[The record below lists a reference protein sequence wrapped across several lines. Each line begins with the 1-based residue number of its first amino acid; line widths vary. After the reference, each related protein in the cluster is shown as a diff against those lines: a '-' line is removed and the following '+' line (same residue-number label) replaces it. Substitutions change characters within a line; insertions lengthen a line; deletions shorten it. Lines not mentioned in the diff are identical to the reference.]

1 MNRKLAFRVLTF
13 CIVGAV
19 ITAVAIYVSNLT
31 AGAKNSAK
39 PDMSSEL
46 IERGAYLA
54 KLGDCAACHS
64 VPGRPPFAGG
74 YRMSTPIG
82 AIYSTNITPDATYG
96 IGHFELAD
104 FDRALRFGVS
114 RGHTLYPAMPY
125 VSYANTKPEDVEA
138 LYAFFKQGVAA
149 AAIPNR
155 KADIPFP
162 LSMRWPLTIWR
173 WLWAP
178 RPSPFDDG
186 RFDRDVAHGA
196 YFVEG
201 LGHCG
206 ECHTPRGLAFELEAR
221 TPAEGA
227 TFLSGA
233 VIENWY
239 APSLRSGG
247 AGTLETWSEQDLE
260 QFLIQGVNR
269 HGAVF
274 GSMSDVIVHSSQY
287 MTADDARATAKYL
300 KTLKD
305 SSSAPPFSYD
315 GSTDRSLSSG
325 DATRRGAITYLD
337 NCAACH
343 RPDGRGY
350 EGVFPSLAGNS
361 AVEASNATSV
371 VSIVLG
377 GSSTPR
383 TADTPAQFAMPAFA
397 WRLSDQEVADVVSFV
412 RSSWGNRA
420 NAIDEAQVHKLR
432 LTLGTFH
439 EQESR

>member
-1 MNRKLAFRVLTF
+1 VRYRKLALRFA
-13 CIVGAV
+13 AV
-19 ITAVAIYVSNLT
+19 VALLAAIGAVAIYISNAT
-31 AGAKNSAK
+31 AGAKNLAK
-39 PDMSSEL
+39 LEMSHEL

-64 VPGRPPFAGG
+64 VPGRAPFAGG

-96 IGHFELAD
+96 IGGFTLAD

-114 RGHTLYPAMPY
+114 QGHTLYPAMPY
-125 VSYANTKPEDVEA
+125 VSYADTKPEDVEA
-138 LYAFFKQGVAA
+138 LYAFFKLGVAA
-149 AAIPNR
+149 APVPNI
-155 KADIPFP
+155 KTEIPFP

-178 RPSPFDDG
+178 RPSPFQNGHYDAEIA
-186 RFDRDVAHGA
+186 RGA

-206 ECHTPRGLAFELEAR
+206 ECHTPRGLALELKAR
-221 TPAEGA
+221 SPAEGA
-227 TFLSGA
+227 VFLSGA

-247 AGTLETWSEQDLE
+247 AGTLGAWSETDLE
-260 QFLIQGVNR
+260 QFLTRGVNR
-269 HGAVF
+269 QGAVF
-274 GSMSDVIVHSSQY
+274 GSMSDVIIHSSQY
-287 MTADDARATAKYL
+287 LTTEDARATAKYL
-300 KTLKD
+300 KSIEDTASATAFVYD
-305 SSSAPPFSYD
+305 S
-315 GSTDRSLSSG
+315 STDRSLSTG
-325 DATRRGAITYLD
+325 DAARRGAMTYLD

-350 EGVFPSLAGNS
+350 EGVFPSLAGNP
-361 AVEASNATSV
+361 AVEASNAASV

-383 TADTPAQFAMPAFA
+383 TPNTPAQFAMPALG
-397 WRLSDQEVADVVSFV
+397 WRLSDQEVADVVTFV

-420 NAIDEAQVHKLR
+420 GAIDEVQVHDLR
-432 LTLGTFH
+432 LLAGTLAH
-439 EQESR
+439 

>member
-1 MNRKLAFRVLTF
+1 MSSRRLVWRVVWLGVLLA
-13 CIVGAV
+13 IIGAIAIYISDATAGV
-19 ITAVAIYVSNLT
+19 KIATAVDASP
-31 AGAKNSAK
+31 A
-39 PDMSSEL
+39 L
-46 IERGAYLA
+46 IKKGEYLA

-82 AIYSTNITPDATYG
+82 AIFSTNITPDATYG
-96 IGHFELAD
+96 IGRFSVAD

-114 RGHTLYPAMPY
+114 QGHTLYPAMPY

-138 LYAFFKQGVAA
+138 LYAFFEKGVAA
-149 AAIPNR
+149 AQVPNV
-155 KADIPFP
+155 KTEIPFP
-162 LSMRWPLTIWR
+162 LSMRWPLTVWR

-178 RPSPFDDG
+178 RPSPFQGERLDPQLA
-186 RFDRDVAHGA
+186 RGA

-206 ECHTPRGLAFELEAR
+206 ECHTPRGLAMELKAR
-221 TPAEGA
+221 SPAEGQA
-227 TFLSGA
+227 FLSGA

-247 AGTLETWSEQDLE
+247 NGTLEDWSDADLE
-260 QFLIQGVNR
+260 EFLTAGVNR

-287 MTADDARATAKYL
+287 LTPEDARATAMYL
-300 KTLKD
+300 KSIKD
-305 SSSAPPFSYD
+305 TSSSTGFAYD
-315 GSTDRSLSSG
+315 NSTDRSLSAG
-325 DATRRGAITYLD
+325 DATQRGAMTYMD

-350 EGVFPSLAGNS
+350 EGVFPPLAGNP

-377 GSSTPR
+377 GSSTPKTPR
-383 TADTPAQFAMPAFA
+383 TPAQFAMPAFG
-397 WRLSDQEVADVVSFV
+397 WRLSDQEVADVASFV
-412 RSSWGNRA
+412 RSGWGNRA
-420 NAIDEAQVHKLR
+420 SLVEEAQVRDLR
-432 LTLGTFH
+432 LQAGVLAH
-439 EQESR
+439 

>member
-1 MNRKLAFRVLTF
+1 MRYRKLLLRFVGLGVLVAA
-13 CIVGAV
+13 IGGVAV
-19 ITAVAIYVSNLT
+19 YISNAS
-31 AGAKNSAK
+31 AGAKIRATLEVS
-39 PDMSSEL
+39 PEL
-46 IERGAYLA
+46 IERGEYLA

-82 AIYSTNITPDATYG
+82 AIYTTNITPDATYG
-96 IGHFELAD
+96 IGRFSFAD

-114 RGHTLYPAMPY
+114 QGHTLYPAMPY

-149 AAIPNR
+149 AAVPNV
-155 KADIPFP
+155 KTDIPFP

-178 RPSPFDDG
+178 RPSPFQDEHLNPE
-186 RFDRDVAHGA
+186 VARGA

-206 ECHTPRGLAFELEAR
+206 ECHTPRGLAFQLTAR
-221 TPAEGA
+221 LPAEGA
-227 TFLSGA
+227 AFLSGA

-247 AGTLETWSEQDLE
+247 TGTLETWSETDLE
-260 QFLIQGVNR
+260 QFLTQGVNR
-269 HGAVF
+269 LGAVF
-274 GSMSDVIVHSSQY
+274 GSMSDVVIHSSQY
-287 MTADDARATAKYL
+287 LTLDDARATAKYL
-300 KTLKD
+300 KTIKD
-305 SSSAPPFSYD
+305 TSSAAPFVYES
-315 GSTDRSLSSG
+315 STDRSLSAG
-325 DATRRGAITYLD
+325 DATRRGAMTYLD

-350 EGVFPSLAGNS
+350 EGVFPSLAGNP

-383 TADTPAQFAMPAFA
+383 TANTPAQFAMPAFG
-397 WRLSDQEVADVVSFV
+397 WRLSDQEVADVVTFV
-412 RSSWGNRA
+412 RSGWGNRA
-420 NAIDEAQVHKLR
+420 NAIDGAQVHDLR
-432 LTLGTFH
+432 LLAAALAH
-439 EQESR
+439 

>member
-1 MNRKLAFRVLTF
+1 VVY
-13 CIVGAV
+13 I
-19 ITAVAIYVSNLT
+19 SNAT
-31 AGAKNSAK
+31 AGVQVLPTREVSAQ
-39 PDMSSEL
+39 L
-46 IERGAYLA
+46 IDRGAYLA

-96 IGHFELAD
+96 IGHFSLAD

-114 RGHTLYPAMPY
+114 QGHTLYPAMPY
-125 VSYANTKPEDVEA
+125 VSYADTRPEDVEA
-138 LYAFFKQGVAA
+138 LYAFFRHGVAPA
-149 AAIPNR
+149 AVANV
-155 KADIPFP
+155 KTEIPFP
-162 LSMRWPLTIWR
+162 LSMRWPLTMWR

-178 RPSPFDDG
+178 RPSPFEDPHADPDLARG
-186 RFDRDVAHGA
+186 S

-206 ECHTPRGLAFELEAR
+206 ECHTPRGLAFELKAR
-221 TPAEGA
+221 SPADGGA
-227 TFLSGA
+227 FLSGA

-247 AGTLETWSEQDLE
+247 PGTLEDWSESDLA
-260 QFLIQGVNR
+260 QFLLQGENR

-274 GSMSDVIVHSSQY
+274 GSMNDVVVHSSQY
-287 MTADDARATAKYL
+287 LSAEDARATARYL
-300 KTLKD
+300 K
-305 SSSAPPFSYD
+305 SIGNPSAAGAFAYD
-315 GSTDRSLSSG
+315 GSTDRSLRAG
-325 DATRRGAITYLD
+325 DATRRGAMAYLD

-350 EGVFPSLAGNS
+350 EGVFPPLAGNP
-361 AVEASNATSV
+361 AVEASNPTSV

-383 TADTPAQFAMPAFA
+383 TAQTPAQFAMPAFG
-397 WRLSDQEVADVVSFV
+397 WRLSDQEVADVVTFV

-420 NAIDEAQVHKLR
+420 DEIDQAQVNRLR
-432 LTLGTFH
+432 SLAGALAH
-439 EQESR
+439 

>member
-1 MNRKLAFRVLTF
+1 MRHRRLWLRLAGLGATL
-13 CIVGAV
+13 AV
-19 ITAVAIYVSNLT
+19 IAAVAIHLSNAT
-31 AGAKNSAK
+31 AGAQVS
-39 PDMSSEL
+39 PTREVSDQL
-46 IERGAYLA
+46 IERGAYVA

-64 VPGRPPFAGG
+64 AAGRPPFAGG

-96 IGHFELAD
+96 VGRFSLAD

-114 RGHTLYPAMPY
+114 QGHTLYPAMPY

-138 LYAFFKQGVAA
+138 LYAFLRHGVAPA
-149 AAIPNR
+149 AVPNV
-155 KADIPFP
+155 KTEIPFP

-178 RPSPFDDG
+178 RPSPFDD
-186 RFDRDVAHGA
+186 RHLDPELARGA

-206 ECHTPRGLAFELEAR
+206 ECHTPRGLAFELKAR
-221 TPAEGA
+221 SPADGGA
-227 TFLSGA
+227 YLSGA

-247 AGTLETWSEQDLE
+247 PGTLEGWSESDLA
-260 QFLIQGVNR
+260 QFLVQGVNR

-274 GSMSDVIVHSSQY
+274 GSMNDVVVHSSQY
-287 MTADDARATAKYL
+287 LTAEDARATARYL
-300 KTLKD
+300 QSIKSPSVAGVFAYD
-305 SSSAPPFSYD
+305 S
-315 GSTDRSLSSG
+315 STDRSLRAG
-325 DATRRGAITYLD
+325 DATRRGAMTYLD

-350 EGVFPSLAGNS
+350 EGVFPPLAGNP
-361 AVEASNATSV
+361 AVEASNPTSV

-383 TADTPAQFAMPAFA
+383 TPETPAQFAMPAFG
-397 WRLSDQEVADVVSFV
+397 WRLSDQEVADVVTFV

-420 NAIDEAQVHKLR
+420 DAIDQAQVDHLR
-432 LTLGTFH
+432 LLAGALAH
-439 EQESR
+439 

>member
-1 MNRKLAFRVLTF
+1 MRIRKLALRIAGLAAVISL
-13 CIVGAV
+13 VGAIV
-19 ITAVAIYVSNLT
+19 IYISNST
-31 AGAKNSAK
+31 AGEKGLSMRQ
-39 PDMSSEL
+39 MSPAL

-64 VPGRPPFAGG
+64 VPERPPFAGG

-82 AIYSTNITPDATYG
+82 AIFSTNITPDPTYG
-96 IGHFELAD
+96 IGRFSLAD

-114 RGHTLYPAMPY
+114 QRRTLYPAMPF

-138 LYAFFKQGVAA
+138 LYAFFKLGVAA
-149 AAIPNR
+149 APVPNIETE
-155 KADIPFP
+155 IPFP

-178 RPSPFDDG
+178 RPLPFQDNH
-186 RFDRDVAHGA
+186 FDAQTARGA

-206 ECHTPRGLAFELEAR
+206 ECHTPRGIAFQLKAR
-221 TPAEGA
+221 SHAEGPA
-227 TFLSGA
+227 FLSGA

-247 AGTLETWSEQDLE
+247 TGTLETWSESDLE
-260 QFLIQGVNR
+260 QFLTQGVNR

-274 GSMSDVIVHSSQY
+274 GSMSDVIVHSSQFLT
-287 MTADDARATAKYL
+287 TADAHATAKYL
-300 KTLKD
+300 KSIKD
-305 SSSAPPFSYD
+305 TSSAKPFAYD
-315 GSTDRSLSSG
+315 ISTDRSLSAG
-325 DATRRGAITYLD
+325 DATLRGAMTYLD

-350 EGVFPSLAGNS
+350 EGVFPPLAGNP
-361 AVEASNATSV
+361 AVESSNGASV

-377 GSSTPR
+377 GASTPR
-383 TADTPAQFAMPAFA
+383 TPQTPAQFAMPAFG
-397 WRLSDQEVADVVSFV
+397 WRLSDQEVADVATFV
-412 RSSWGNRA
+412 RSSWGNRGY
-420 NAIDEAQVHKLR
+420 AIDGATVHDLR
-432 LTLGTFH
+432 LMAGSLAH
-439 EQESR
+439 

>member
-1 MNRKLAFRVLTF
+1 MSSRRLVWRVLWLGVL
-13 CIVGAV
+13 CAV
-19 ITAVAIYVSNLT
+19 IGGIAIYISDAT
-31 AGAKNSAK
+31 AGAKISTAVDASPALVK
-39 PDMSSEL
+39 KGE
-46 IERGAYLA
+46 YLA

-64 VPGRPPFAGG
+64 APGRPPFAGG

-96 IGHFELAD
+96 IGRFSLAD

-114 RGHTLYPAMPY
+114 QGHTLYPAMPF

-138 LYAFFKQGVAA
+138 LYAYFEKGVSAA
-149 AAIPNR
+149 QVANI
-155 KADIPFP
+155 KTEIPFP
-162 LSMRWPLTIWR
+162 LSMRWPLTVWR

-178 RPSPFDDG
+178 RPAPF
-186 RFDRDVAHGA
+186 RDEGLDPQVARGA

-206 ECHTPRGLAFELEAR
+206 ECHTPRGLAMELKAR
-221 TPAEGA
+221 SPAEGA

-247 AGTLETWSEQDLE
+247 EGTLESWSEADLE
-260 QFLIQGVNR
+260 QFLTAGVNR
-269 HGAVF
+269 QAAVF

-287 MTADDARATAKYL
+287 LTPEDAHATAAYL
-300 KTLKD
+300 KSIRDT
-305 SSSAPPFSYD
+305 SPATAFTYD
-315 GSTDRSLSSG
+315 TSTDRSLSAG
-325 DATRRGAITYLD
+325 DATQRGAMTYLD

-350 EGVFPSLAGNS
+350 EGVFPSLAGNP

-377 GSSTPR
+377 GSSTPKTPR
-383 TADTPAQFAMPAFA
+383 TPAQFAMPAFG
-397 WRLSDQEVADVVSFV
+397 WRLSDQEVADVASFV
-412 RSSWGNRA
+412 RSGWGNRGGPV
-420 NAIDEAQVHKLR
+420 DEVQVRDLR
-432 LTLGTFH
+432 LQAGVLAH
-439 EQESR
+439 

>member
-1 MNRKLAFRVLTF
+1 MRYRKLALRLAGLGVLAAA
-13 CIVGAV
+13 VG
-19 ITAVAIYVSNLT
+19 AVAIYISNT
-31 AGAKNSAK
+31 SAGEKKSAALEV
-39 PDMSSEL
+39 SSEL
-46 IERGAYLA
+46 VERGAYLA

-64 VPGRPPFAGG
+64 VPARPPFAGG

-96 IGHFELAD
+96 IGRFSLAD

-114 RGHTLYPAMPY
+114 QGHTLYPAMPY

-149 AAIPNR
+149 APVPNVETE
-155 KADIPFP
+155 IPFP
-162 LSMRWPLTIWR
+162 LSMRWPLTVWR

-178 RPSPFDDG
+178 RPAPFQDAH
-186 RFDRDVAHGA
+186 FDPEIARGA

-206 ECHTPRGLAFELEAR
+206 ECHTPRGLAFELKAR
-221 TPAEGA
+221 LPAEGA
-227 TFLSGA
+227 AFLSGA

-247 AGTLETWSEQDLE
+247 TGTLETWSETDLE
-260 QFLIQGVNR
+260 QFLTRGVNP

-274 GSMSDVIVHSSQY
+274 GSMSDVIIHSSQY
-287 MTADDARATAKYL
+287 LTPDDARATAKYL
-300 KTLKD
+300 KSIKD
-305 SSSAPPFSYD
+305 ASSTAPFAYDSA
-315 GSTDRSLSSG
+315 TDRSLSAG
-325 DATRRGAITYLD
+325 DATQRGAMTYLD

-350 EGVFPSLAGNS
+350 EGVFPSLAGNP

-383 TADTPAQFAMPAFA
+383 TPNTPAQFAMPAFA
-397 WRLSDQEVADVVSFV
+397 WRLSDQEVADVVTFV
-412 RSSWGNRA
+412 RSGWGNRA
-420 NAIDEAQVHKLR
+420 NAIDEAQVHDLR
-432 LTLGTFH
+432 LLAAALAH
-439 EQESR
+439 

>member
-1 MNRKLAFRVLTF
+1 MRYRKLALRV
-13 CIVGAV
+13 VGLGVLVA
-19 ITAVAIYVSNLT
+19 ALGGVAIYISNAT
-31 AGAKNSAK
+31 AGDKNSATLEVSPK
-39 PDMSSEL
+39 L

-64 VPGRPPFAGG
+64 VPGRPSFAGG
-74 YRMSTPIG
+74 FRMNTPVG
-82 AIYSTNITPDATYG
+82 AIYSTNITPDATDG
-96 IGHFELAD
+96 IGRFSLAD

-114 RGHTLYPAMPY
+114 QGHTLYPAMPY

-149 AAIPNR
+149 AAVPNV
-155 KADIPFP
+155 KTEIPFP
-162 LSMRWPLTIWR
+162 LSMRWPLTVWR

-178 RPSPFDDG
+178 RPSPFQDG
-186 RFDRDVAHGA
+186 NLDPEIARGA

-206 ECHTPRGLAFELEAR
+206 ECHTPRGLGLELKAR
-221 TPAEGA
+221 SPAQGA
-227 TFLSGA
+227 VFLSGA

-247 AGTLETWSEQDLE
+247 TGTLQTWSEMDLE
-260 QFLIQGVNR
+260 QFLTRGVNR

-274 GSMSDVIVHSSQY
+274 GSMSDVIIHSSQY
-287 MTADDARATAKYL
+287 LTAEDARATAKYL
-300 KTLKD
+300 KSIKD
-305 SSSAPPFSYD
+305 PSSSTPFAYD
-315 GSTDRSLSSG
+315 GATDRSLSAG
-325 DATRRGAITYLD
+325 DATRRGAMTYLD

-343 RPDGRGY
+343 RPDGQGY
-350 EGVFPSLAGNS
+350 EGVFPSLAGNPV
-361 AVEASNATSV
+361 VEASNATSI

-383 TADTPAQFAMPAFA
+383 TPNTPAQFAMPALG
-397 WRLSDQEVADVVSFV
+397 WRLSDQEIADVVTFI

-420 NAIDEAQVHKLR
+420 NAIEEAQVHDLR
-432 LTLGTFH
+432 LLAGAVAH
-439 EQESR
+439 